1 VELLTDWT
9 ADPLQLGLLALVGLA
24 YVRRARTLRR
34 RGQPVPGRRRFSFA
48 VGLALAFLALASPI
62 HELGEERLFSAHM
75 LQHVLLGD
83 LAALALVG
91 GLTGPLLRPV
101 LAVPPI
107 ERLRVLAHP
116 LVALP
121 LWAVNLFVWH
131 LPALYEAALRSE
143 PVHALEHVAF
153 FGFGALMWAPV
164 VEVLPGPVWFGT
176 AAKLGY
182 IVVVRLVETVLGNI
196 FFWSGSVFYGTYE
209 RAERIWGLSAQ
220 ADQGTAGA
228 IMMIEGSLVTIGA
241 LAWLFLRLGE
251 EGELRQELLER
262 GLDPRIV
269 NRAVRYGRAEEL
281 HPGR

>member
-1 VELLTDWT
+1 VDVLADWHVDPIQLT
-9 ADPLQLGLLALVGLA
+9 LLALVAVA
-24 YVRRARTLRR
+24 YARRARTLRR
-34 RGQPVPGRRRFSFA
+34 RGQPVPGWRRFSF
-48 VGLALAFLALASPI
+48 GLGVALAALALASPI
-62 HELGEERLFSAHM
+62 AVLGEERLFSAHM

-83 LAALALVG
+83 LAALAIVL

-101 LAVPPI
+101 LAVPAV

-121 LWAVNLFVWH
+121 LWALNLYIWH
-131 LPALYEAALRSE
+131 LPALYEAALGSQV
-143 PVHALEHVAF
+143 VHALEHVAF
-153 FGFGALMWAPV
+153 LGFGALMWAPV

-182 IVVVRLVETVLGNI
+182 IVVVRLVETVLGNV
-196 FFWSGSVFYGTYE
+196 FFWAGSPFYDTYE
-209 RAERIWGLSAQ
+209 RAERIWGLSAL

-228 IMMIEGSLVTIGA
+228 IMMIEGSVVTIGA
-241 LAWLFLRLGE
+241 LAWLFLRLGA

-262 GLDPRIV
+262 GLDPRAV